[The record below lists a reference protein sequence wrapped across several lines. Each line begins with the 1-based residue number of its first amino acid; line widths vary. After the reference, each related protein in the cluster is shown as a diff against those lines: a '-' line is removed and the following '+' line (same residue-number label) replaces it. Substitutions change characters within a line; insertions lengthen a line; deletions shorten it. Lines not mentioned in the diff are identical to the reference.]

1 VVTLARAI
9 VGARMAVARCRQWFR
24 DVTFSCLLF
33 QVFFGSE
40 THRRPELEFST
51 VFLSWWNSA
60 ANQLIKMQFL
70 IMPHLIDYSFLK
82 TKILK
87 ADF

>member
-1 VVTLARAI
+1 LGPDGSGPVSSVVQRCDVLLP
-9 VGARMAVARCRQWFR
+9 AV
-24 DVTFSCLLF
+24 SG
-33 QVFFGSE
+33 FFGSE